1 MRKLL
6 IIGATALSLAFLPSA
21 ASAKKIAIAGNLSS
35 AQVKAQ
41 CAEQGGVYT
50 EGSVGGLNTFACNT
64 DCQGTGNDNIDTDHC
79 NVNCVENSTPGNCQ
93 GWTPDRIVVPKAMDF
108 NSFMK
113 ATTKKK
119 VN

>member
-6 IIGATALSLAFLPSA
+6 IIGAAALSLALLPSA

-35 AQVKAQ
+35 AQVKAA
-41 CAEQGGVYT
+41 CAESGGVYT
-50 EGSVGGLNTFACNT
+50 EGSMGGLNTFACNT

-93 GWTPDRIVVPKAMDF
+93 GWAPDKVAVPSSLNLK
-108 NSFMK
+108 SFLK
-113 ATTKKK
+113 ATTNKT
-119 VN
+119 N